1 MFRKNLDE
9 GEIQDF
15 AALLTELSSVFIADG
30 RNDKRVW
37 TGTID
42 GSFSVATF
50 FLALRGGAASDLTE
64 FPFEEVWKSKAP
76 HRVGAFA
83 RLVISNDVLTMDQ

>member
-1 MFRKNLDE
+1 M
-9 GEIQDF
+9 
-15 AALLTELSSVFIADG
+15 LSSVFIADG
-30 RNDKRVW
+30 RKDKRVW

-42 GSFSVATF
+42 GSFSIASF
-50 FLALRGGAASDLTE
+50 FLTLRGGGASDLSE
-64 FPFEEVWKSKAP
+64 FSLKEVWKSKAP